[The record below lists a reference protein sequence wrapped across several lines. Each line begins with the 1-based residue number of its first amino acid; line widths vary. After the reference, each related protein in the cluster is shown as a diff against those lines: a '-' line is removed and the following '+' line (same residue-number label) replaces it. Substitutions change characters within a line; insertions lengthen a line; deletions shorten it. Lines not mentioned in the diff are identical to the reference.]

1 MGKSFRLRVLA
12 IVLVFTL
19 VAAAGIFAVATADIV
34 DYSSCTAFGSGTA
47 DDPYRI
53 YSGAQIIDISHK
65 LAAFGEGIFDGKY
78 FEVQN
83 DLSTNLTGTLTP
95 YSFKGILDGK
105 GHTFEYS
112 GTVIQYLGEGGVIRN
127 LNLKTSKAPTL
138 DASYSFVYT
147 VQENAIVENCTS
159 DFTCV
164 LDSNKLEKYNLMLR
178 MRISAFCRYNYGTI
192 RNFTVNFS
200 VSQKLVGRKL
210 KNHMQ
215 ICVFLP
221 VAIYDS
227 GNTENCTVNYKD
239 CILDVSDYSIQL
251 YGFDNKNTRNCTVK
265 GDIYAHST
273 QSESGYCFKLYYR
286 PFSTDITAINCTNS
300 LNLTVKYR
308 DDLPDYLIYDPLPA
322 DSIDCVVNG
331 SLTLLGKPKAD

>member
-47 DDPYRI
+47 ADPYRI

-95 YSFKGILDGK
+95 YSFKGVLDGK
-105 GHTFEYS
+105 GHTLEYS
-112 GTVIQYLGEGGVIRN
+112 DTLIYYLGNGGVIKN
-127 LNLKTSKAPTL
+127 LNLKTTATPDSSTNKTFINTL
-138 DASYSFVYT
+138 
-147 VQENAIVENCTS
+147 QENSLVENCTS

-164 LDSNKLEKYNLMLR
+164 LDSKLLNKEMLQT
-178 MRISAFCRYNYGTI
+178 RISAFCRYNYGTI
-192 RNFTVNFS
+192 RNLTVVFS
-200 VSQKLVGRKL
+200 VSQKLIGQCLNYMTRCTLHPISVT
-210 KNHMQ
+210 
-215 ICVFLP
+215 
-221 VAIYDS
+221 DS
-227 GNTENCTVNYKD
+227 GITENCTVIYKD
-239 CILDVSDYSIQL
+239 CILNLSDYTFII